1 MRHRGSPHLPW
12 AKPEQTLEQT
22 TSPRACG
29 PLPLV
34 QIQPMVLRPMPYAQ
48 SYNGGSLSQ
57 FSSVETET
65 PLSKHSVSQRL
76 PGFAQEGEHNRL
88 SSCLHHVRLVWAPML
103 LLPAQPHTL
112 PPFLS
117 GACSVCGGG
126 GLHLLLSLL
135 SLVGNGVPR
144 LPPRASGET
153 AGHRKMPENLPLS
166 PNILHGALELT
177 CSP

>member
-88 SSCLHHVRLVWAPML
+88 SSCLHHVRLVWGPML

-117 GACSVCGGG
+117 GACSVCVGVDFTSYSACSVSWVMGFLDSLPG
-126 GLHLLLSLL
+126 PLVRQLVTERCLKTCPCHQIYFTGL
-135 SLVGNGVPR
+135 
-144 LPPRASGET
+144 
-153 AGHRKMPENLPLS
+153 
-166 PNILHGALELT
+166 
-177 CSP
+177 